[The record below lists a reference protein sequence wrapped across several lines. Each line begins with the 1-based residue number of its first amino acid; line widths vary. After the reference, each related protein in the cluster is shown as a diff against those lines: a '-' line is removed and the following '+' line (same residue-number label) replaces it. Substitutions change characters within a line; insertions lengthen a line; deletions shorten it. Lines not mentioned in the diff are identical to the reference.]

1 MANLM
6 QAYHDKL
13 RNEGMRAGL
22 KEGKIA
28 SLKEGKTAGLK
39 EGKREGLKEGKI
51 AGLKEGKIAGLKEG
65 KREGKREGLRKVAKN
80 MLALGMEI
88 GLIRK
93 ATRLSLEEIRG
104 IQSEMEDGKA

>member
-6 QAYHDKL
+6 QAYNDKL

-22 KEGKIA
+22 KEGM
-28 SLKEGKTAGLK
+28 
-39 EGKREGLKEGKI
+39 REGKI
-51 AGLKEGKIAGLKEG
+51 AGLKEGKIAGLK
-65 KREGKREGLRKVAKN
+65 EGKREGLRKVAKN